1 MSLDQEIADPEE
13 LLLRFG
19 EPVEDEDFLHDLR
32 YRLWSELLNR
42 PTKTL
47 QFPGSQPVS
56 FTRPHLQVLEREDY
70 YVCEKSDGVRYLLY
84 YTAPYQTGTAFLI
97 DRNFQCQEIP
107 GLTLPTRKA
116 GVIHEETLL
125 DGELIYEKIREPE
138 ESTEEAKERVGDEEL
153 ASKDDLRSNTLET
166 LDDTRARTT
175 GQPSFRFVFLVFDA
189 LLINGQNV
197 MGRSLPDR
205 LKCVQNDVVVPFKE
219 MMSSKDAPLYPFTL
233 DMKKMWK
240 SYAIAEILELEIPR
254 LQHGNDGLIFT
265 PVADPYVSGTCDRLL
280 KWKPSELNSVD
291 FKLAIHCDDKVSGSP
306 NRLYELQVATREGN
320 HRHFAFYEEPDAGV
334 KLKDLDGAIIECR
347 YDAGKWIFLRVRKDK
362 AMANNERVVKKI
374 IDSISDNVTSSEL
387 IAHIPAIRRAWRA
400 REQRQATPDERP
412 PTKRTKL

>member
-1 MSLDQEIADPEE
+1 MDQKNVDPEE
-13 LLLRFG
+13 LLLHFG
-19 EPVEDEDFLHDLR
+19 EPVDNEDFLHELR

-42 PTKTL
+42 PTKAL

-56 FTRPHLQVLEREDY
+56 FTRSHLQVLEKKDY

-84 YTAPYQTGTAFLI
+84 YTAPYEKSTAFLI

-125 DGELIYEKIREPE
+125 DGELIYEKLGGLEDG
-138 ESTEEAKERVGDEEL
+138 AKAAEGGIENARLV
-153 ASKDDLRSNTLET
+153 SQSDLHSENLET
-166 LDDTRARTT
+166 SSDTEARTT
-175 GQPSFRFVFLVFDA
+175 GQSRFRFVFLVFDA

-197 MGRSLPDR
+197 MQRSLPDR

-219 MMSSKDAPLYPFTL
+219 MMSSTDAPLYPFIL

-240 SYAIAEILELEIPR
+240 AYAIAEILELEIPK

-291 FKLAIHCDDKVSGSP
+291 FKLAIHYDDKVTDP
-306 NRLYELQVATREGN
+306 PRYLYGLQVATCEGD
-320 HRHFAFYEEPDAGV
+320 HRHFAFYEGSDANE

-347 YDAGKWIFLRVRKDK
+347 YDADNWVFLRVRKDK
-362 AMANNERVVKKI
+362 TMANNERVVKKI

-387 IAHIPAIRRAWRA
+387 IAHIPAIRRACRA
-400 REQRQATPDERP
+400 REQRHATLGVR
-412 PTKRTKL
+412 KSMKQTKL